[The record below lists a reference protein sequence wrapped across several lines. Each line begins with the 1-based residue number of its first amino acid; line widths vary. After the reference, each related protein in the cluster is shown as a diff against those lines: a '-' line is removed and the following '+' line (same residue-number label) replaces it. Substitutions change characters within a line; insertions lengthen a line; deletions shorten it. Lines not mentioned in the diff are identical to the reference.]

1 MDMEESKRHS
11 FDAYCKRLVKN
22 EALDIQREYAR
33 QGEHEVT
40 FSELSQRDIQRLQ
53 YTDHYA
59 SDQQIFC
66 VLNTSVEIE
75 NEDLGRALATLSPER
90 RIIILLA
97 YLFGMKDSE
106 IAQQLRL
113 HRSTVQYRRT
123 SSLKELRKLMEGYKH
138 E

>member
-1 MDMEESKRHS
+1 MPMEESKRYS

-40 FSELSQRDIQRLQ
+40 FSEMTQRDLQ
-53 YTDHYA
+53 KLQHIDHYA
-59 SDQQIFC
+59 VDRNTFP
-66 VLNTSVEIE
+66 VLNTTVEIE
-75 NEDLGRALATLSPER
+75 NENLGRALEALSPER
-90 RIIILLA
+90 RIIVLSA
-97 YLFGMKDSE
+97 YLLDMSDDE
-106 IAQQLRL
+106 IAKALHL

-123 SSLKELRKLMEGYKH
+123 STLKELKKLLEGYKY